1 MVVEKKRNVV
11 RMRNVER
18 GMQNVALVIVAI
30 NVNCE
35 IPNQDKSK
43 KVDRLANLMF
53 CALSYYGRDSEE

>member
-1 MVVEKKRNVV
+1 MVVEK
-11 RMRNVER
+11 MRNVECVIR
-18 GMQNVALVIVAI
+18 NVALVIVAI

-43 KVDRLANLMF
+43 KVDQLANLMF